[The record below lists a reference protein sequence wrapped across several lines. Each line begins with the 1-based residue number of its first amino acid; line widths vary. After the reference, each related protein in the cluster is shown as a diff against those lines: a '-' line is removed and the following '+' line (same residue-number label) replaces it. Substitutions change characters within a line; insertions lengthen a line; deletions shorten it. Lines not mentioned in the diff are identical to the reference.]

1 MKENFKKICVG
12 NGEWEVCDNGKPTD
26 GNGVQ
31 AIHQRERMN
40 ETQCEEKLALVVGQ
54 DCSGT
59 YV

>member
-1 MKENFKKICVG
+1 VG